1 METTKNEFLLEN
13 VSITDTAENGH
24 GVGRVDNMVVFV
36 EGAVP
41 GDIADVHVYRK
52 KKKYK
57 EARVVRIIQASEDR
71 IEPVCSHFGTCGGCR
86 WQHLKYEKQ
95 LFYKQR
101 QVEQV
106 LKRIGNI
113 PEPKIS
119 PILGAATPY
128 FYRNK
133 LDFSCS
139 NKRWLTKAEL
149 DAGVPM
155 KEDVIGF
162 HVPGRFDKILNV
174 EKCYLQDELSNKI
187 RNEVK
192 RFSIEN
198 GFQFFDVME
207 QEGFLRDLIFR
218 STSTG
223 EWMLIVIFKD
233 DLEPERNLLM
243 NHLQVTFPEITSLLY
258 VINPKRNATIFDLPV
273 NVFHGRDH
281 IFEEMEG
288 LKFKISAKSFY
299 QTNSKQAFELYKVAR
314 EMAALKGTENVYD
327 LYTGTGTIA
336 NFIARS
342 AKRVIGID
350 NVPDAIEDAKNNSIA
365 NGIINTAFFSGDL
378 NKTLSKEFVEI
389 HGKPDVII
397 TDPPRSGMHPEAV
410 MKMAE
415 FSPSRIVY
423 ISCNPATQAR
433 DIALL
438 NEKYTVSAIQP
449 VDMFPQTTHV
459 ENVILLNC
467 RDESDS

>member
-1 METTKNEFLLEN
+1 MENTINQFLLEK
-13 VSITDTAENGH
+13 VSITDTAENGN
-24 GVGRVDNMVVFV
+24 GVGRVDNLVVFV

-41 GDIADVHVYRK
+41 GDVVDVHVYKK
-52 KKKYK
+52 KKKYR
-57 EARVVRIIQASEDR
+57 EAKVVRIIEASADR
-71 IEPVCSHFGTCGGCR
+71 IEPVCQHFGTCGGCR
-86 WQHLKYEKQ
+86 WQHMSYAKQ
-95 LFYKQR
+95 LFFKQR
-101 QVEQV
+101 QVEEV

-113 PEPKIS
+113 ENPVIS
-119 PILGAATPY
+119 PILASSSQY

-139 NKRWLTKAEL
+139 NKRWLTREEL
-149 DAGVPM
+149 DAGIPM

-162 HVPGRFDKILNV
+162 HVPGRFDKILNI
-174 EKCYLQDELSNKI
+174 ERCHLQDELSNTI
-187 RNEVK
+187 RNEIK

-198 GFQFFDVME
+198 KFQFFDVVE
-207 QEGFLRDLIFR
+207 QEGFLRDIIFR

-233 DLEPERNLLM
+233 DDREKINLLL
-243 NHLQVTFPEITSLLY
+243 NHLKISFPEITSLLY
-258 VINPKRNATIFDLPV
+258 IINPKRNATIFDLPV

-299 QTNSKQAFELYKVAR
+299 QTNSRQAFELYKIAR
-314 EMAALKGTENVYD
+314 SFAALSGKELVYD

-336 NFIARS
+336 NFVARK
-342 AKRVIGID
+342 AKKVIGID
-350 NVPDAIEDAKNNSIA
+350 NVSDAIEDAKENSRTNSIM
-365 NGIINTAFFSGDL
+365 NTEFFSGDL
-378 NKTLSKEFVEI
+378 NKTLTDEFI
-389 HGKPDVII
+389 LSHGKPDVII

-415 FSPSRIVY
+415 YSPSRIVY
-423 ISCNPATQAR
+423 ISCNPSTQAR

-438 NEKYTVSAIQP
+438 NEKYEVSNIQP

-467 RDESDS
+467 RDENG